1 MWGATLM
8 TALKVLCGIRAFE
21 DSARYYAVI
30 SRKKLFPPGN
40 QADLSCT
47 SLFHDALSLDVVVP
61 GIFRVSVNVIITI
74 RSLIP
79 LR

>member
-21 DSARYYAVI
+21 DSVRYYAVI

-40 QADLSCT
+40 QADLSCK
-47 SLFHDALSLDVVVP
+47 SLFHDAVSLDVVVL

-74 RSLIP
+74 RSLAC
-79 LR
+79 LQ